1 MLNIGFWA
9 GYLNNRENVFVTG
22 VCLNELCNFKRK
34 SAHLGHHHLPYNRS
48 SLETDIC
55 DTTRHG
61 VLCSECNEHYNLYYH
76 SLSYTCGRETKCHV
90 GFVLYLI
97 SELVPVTIL
106 FLLILFFNVHLTSGA
121 LYTLI
126 LYAQFFDAL
135 TINGFGVIEV
145 NSSLLAMFHVL
156 GFIYGWAD
164 LSFFNIEQLSFCVWK
179 GATMMDYFMLKYAT
193 TIYAL
198 LLVISTV
205 SALKMYSFY
214 ACIKLCNKCGR
225 RNIRHSIVN
234 GLSAFLVLCYFQC
247 DF

>member
-1 MLNIGFWA
+1 MNCAI
-9 GYLNNRENVFVTG
+9 
-22 VCLNELCNFKRK
+22 LNENLLIWVTIIY
-34 SAHLGHHHLPYNRS
+34 HIIEVVW
-48 SLETDIC
+48 ETDIC

-61 VLCSECNEHYNLYYH
+61 VLCSECNEHYTLYYH
-76 SLSYTCGRETKCHV
+76 SPSYTCGSETKCHV
-90 GFVLYLI
+90 GFVLYFM

-126 LYAQFFDAL
+126 LYAQFLDAL

-145 NSSLLAMFHVL
+145 NSSLLATFHVFS
-156 GFIYGWAD
+156 FIYGWAA

-179 GATMMDYFMLKYAT
+179 GATMMDYFMLKYAS

-205 SALKMYSFY
+205 SALKIYSFY
-214 ACIKLCNKCGR
+214 ACIKLCNKRGTKHTSFNSEWFISFSCTLLF
-225 RNIRHSIVN
+225 SM
-234 GLSAFLVLCYFQC
+234 CTC